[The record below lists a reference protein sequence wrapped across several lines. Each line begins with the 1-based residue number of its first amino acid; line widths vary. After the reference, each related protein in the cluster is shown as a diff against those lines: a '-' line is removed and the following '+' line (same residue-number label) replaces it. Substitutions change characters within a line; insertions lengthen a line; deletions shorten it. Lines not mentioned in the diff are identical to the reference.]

1 MLGHTDSMAS
11 SDIIRPPIEPARS
24 HRRLD
29 ARRNHERVIAAARE
43 LLAQHG
49 LQMTV
54 PQVAERAGVGRATVY
69 RSYPTKDDLIV
80 AIVQEQFQQLEQ
92 RTLAALDSD
101 DAYQG
106 LHDYIPD
113 LLEHLTRNRGLAA
126 AFFEGRLVPAGRL
139 LELIARLVEA
149 AKPSGRIRQDAGEL
163 DLRVVLCGVIRQLI
177 TLDRWDQALWRRY
190 GHMVL
195 NAFRP

>member
-1 MLGHTDSMAS
+1 MTSP
-11 SDIIRPPIEPARS
+11 DIIRPPIEPHGS

-29 ARRNHERVIAAARE
+29 ARRNHEKVIAAARE
-43 LLAQHG
+43 LFARHG
-49 LQMTV
+49 PRMTI

-69 RSYPTKDDLIV
+69 RSYPSKDDLVV
-80 AIVQEQFQQLEQ
+80 ALVQEQFQELEE
-92 RTLAALDSD
+92 RTLAALGSD
-101 DAYQG
+101 DAYRE
-106 LHDYIPD
+106 LCDYIPD

-139 LELIARLVEA
+139 LELIGRLVEA
-149 AKPSGRIRQDAGEL
+149 AKPSGQIREDADVL

-177 TLDRWDQALWRRY
+177 TLDRWDGELWRRY

>member
-1 MLGHTDSMAS
+1 MAS
-11 SDIIRPPIEPARS
+11 SDTVRPPIEPERS

-43 LLAQHG
+43 LFARHG

-92 RTLAALDSD
+92 RTLAALRSD
-101 DAYQG
+101 DAYRG
-106 LHDYIPD
+106 LHEYIPD

-126 AFFEGRLVPAGRL
+126 AFFEGRLLPAGRL
-139 LELIARLVEA
+139 LELIGRLVEA
-149 AKPSGRIRQDAGEL
+149 AKPSGLIRQDACVL

-177 TLDRWDQALWRRY
+177 TLEQWDSALWRRY
-190 GHMVL
+190 GQMVL

>member
-1 MLGHTDSMAS
+1 MAS
-11 SDIIRPPIEPARS
+11 SDIIRPPTEPARS

-80 AIVQEQFQQLEQ
+80 ALVQEQFQQLEQ

-106 LHDYIPD
+106 LRDYIPD

-149 AKPSGRIRQDAGEL
+149 AKPSGRIRQDASEL